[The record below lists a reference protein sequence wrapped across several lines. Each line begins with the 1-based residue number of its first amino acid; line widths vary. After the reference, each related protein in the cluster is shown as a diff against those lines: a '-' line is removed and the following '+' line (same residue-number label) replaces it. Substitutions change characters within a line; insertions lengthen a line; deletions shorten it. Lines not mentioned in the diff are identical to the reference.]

1 LSLLTMLIGSLQ
13 FFNCLFTQFEFSLCH
28 TYILQALLE
37 LSISTDRIVLRVG
50 TAPRGGPHSGM
61 ARGHTLRISESVLTC
76 CCIVVTLAGNKSP
89 VYSSGHCLDVGID
102 PLVSPSAPGFDEVA
116 GS

>member
-1 LSLLTMLIGSLQ
+1 MLVIQ
-13 FFNCLFTQFEFSLCH
+13 TQIEVNVPPTFDTVHL
-28 TYILQALLE
+28 
-37 LSISTDRIVLRVG
+37 STDRIVLRVG

-116 GS
+116 GA